1 MLILIPVDGIDEKI
15 SKITTIFSAKNWA
28 LIDFDQGLSQTVRF
42 FDERSQ
48 IDADFIDFVVLQNKF
63 ESYMDF
69 MEEGTMVLVIR
80 EEETIEEIVE
90 AFRFKE
96 LDEIGI

>member
-1 MLILIPVDGIDEKI
+1 MLILIPVDVIDGNS
-15 SKITTIFSAKNWA
+15 SKITKIFNAKGWA
-28 LIDFDQGLSQTVRF
+28 LIEFGQGLAESIKF
-42 FDERSQ
+42 FDDRSQ
-48 IDADFIDFVVLQNKF
+48 IDAPFIDFVVLQNKF

-69 MEEGTMVLVIR
+69 MEEGSMVLVVR

-96 LDEIGI
+96 LDEIGL

>member
-15 SKITTIFSAKNWA
+15 SKITTISSAKNWA
-28 LIDFDQGLSQTVRF
+28 LIDFDQGLSQSVRF
-42 FDERSQ
+42 FDARSQ

-69 MEEGTMVLVIR
+69 MEEGTMVLVTR